1 MEEKIKSLKEI
12 HLEKMEQGK
21 FDYDHFLKFLL
32 THRIPYKQ
40 RTLKRNTHISIE
52 NQPFKHIY
60 FIESGVISC
69 NRDKNI
75 IGFLGEKNIVGLSNP
90 YTNDNSFYTM
100 KVLQPTTVYEFD
112 RADMLT
118 MLLGFQEGWLF
129 LYANNH
135 KKEEMLFNKTLL
147 LQEAAEHRLLV
158 LLKEVARLFGEY
170 RDGILV
176 IPNYFSKT
184 LLANYANLSTKTF
197 TILCNEWTETG
208 ELVFDNESL
217 AL

>member
-1 MEEKIKSLKEI
+1 MEEKVKSLKEI
-12 HLEKMEQGK
+12 HLERMEQGK
-21 FDYDHFLKFLL
+21 FDYDHFLQFLL
-32 THRIPYKQ
+32 AHRIPYKQ
-40 RTLKRNTHISIE
+40 RILKRNTYLSIE

-75 IGFLGEKNIVGLSNP
+75 IGFLGKKNIVGLSNP
-90 YTNDNSFYTM
+90 YTNDDSFYTL
-100 KVLQPTTVYEFD
+100 KVLQPTIVYEFD
-112 RADMLT
+112 RASMLT
-118 MLLGFQEGWLF
+118 TLLGFQEGWLF

-135 KKEEMLFNKTLL
+135 KKDEMLFDKTLL

-158 LLKEVARLFGEY
+158 LLKEVAHLFGDY
-170 RDGILV
+170 RDGILF

-197 TILCNEWTETG
+197 NTLCGEWAEAG
-208 ELVFDNESL
+208 QLVFDETSL
-217 AL
+217 TP